1 MVERGMEKK
10 TYHRKVDKLES
21 FQNKFARLLSLEQF
35 DIFYD
40 ASYQVVTQDFKI
52 TKYNQFFP
60 KYAEGPW
67 GKIINCLLKRRLY
80 KL

>member
-1 MVERGMEKK
+1 MVERDMEKK
-10 TYHRKVDKLES
+10 DDKLKS

-52 TKYNQFFP
+52 TIYNEFFP
-60 KYAEGPW
+60 KYAERPW
-67 GKIINCLLKRRLY
+67 GKIINCLLKRRLD
-80 KL
+80 KI